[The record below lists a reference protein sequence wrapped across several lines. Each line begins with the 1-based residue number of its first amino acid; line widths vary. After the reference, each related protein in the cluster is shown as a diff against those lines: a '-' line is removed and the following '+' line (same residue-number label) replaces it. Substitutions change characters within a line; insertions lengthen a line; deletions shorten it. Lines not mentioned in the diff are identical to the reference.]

1 MYVKL
6 PKNTDSNNF
15 LTNRGK
21 LSGYQ
26 KGIDKG
32 QRKNPKIRHSLEQ
45 YSTHETSMSLEP
57 LSSNIT
63 QEDRDLIIA
72 SKMLAKEGGI

>member
-21 LSGYQ
+21 LSSYQ

-32 QRKNPKIRHSLEQ
+32 QRKNPKIRH
-45 YSTHETSMSLEP
+45 TVW
-57 LSSNIT
+57 N
-63 QEDRDLIIA
+63 RIA
-72 SKMLAKEGGI
+72 LMRQVCH